1 MRILH
6 TSDWHLGHRLHEN
19 AQMEEQEL
27 FLNFLEETIN
37 NNKIDILLVSGDIFD
52 TRIPSTSSL
61 TLYYNFLIKLH
72 NSGCKYIVITAGN
85 HDSPGN
91 INAPKEILEA
101 LSIKVV
107 GKVSDRIEDEVF
119 KLSVN
124 GEELIVAAVPYLRDR
139 DIRKAVEGED
149 FDEITEKYKKALV
162 EHYNKVAEY
171 CRQINHNDAPVIA
184 MGHLFAIGGAI
195 SDSEQHIYVG
205 NLGHIG
211 AKDFSAYFD
220 YVALGHLHRPQIV
233 GGVNHIRYSGSPNI
247 LSFSEQNYAKML
259 IQITIENKS
268 LEIEEIPIPEFRK
281 IVSISGDF
289 NRCVEEIKTITSN
302 EYNLTPWVEVIL
314 DNNDGS
320 INGFSDIQR
329 ATEDS
334 EAAIL
339 KVVLK
344 EMQENQN
351 REQLLTRTRELK
363 ELKPLDIFKMK
374 CEEQHFN
381 LDENKEILDAFNEV
395 LSILNEED

>member
-1 MRILH
+1 MKILH

-19 AQMEEQEL
+19 SQMEEQEL

-37 NNKIDILLVSGDIFD
+37 NNKIDILLVAGDIFD
-52 TRIPSTSSL
+52 ARIPSTSSL

-119 KLSVN
+119 RLSVN

-149 FDEITEKYKKALV
+149 FDEITEKYKRALV
-162 EHYNKVAEY
+162 DHYNKVAEY
-171 CRQINHNDAPVIA
+171 CGQINHNDAPVIA

-211 AKDFSAYFD
+211 AKDFSEHFD

-259 IQITIENKS
+259 IQITIENKA

-320 INGFSDIQR
+320 VNGFSDIQR

-374 CEEQHFN
+374 CEEQNFN
-381 LDENKEILDAFNEV
+381 LDKNKEILDAFNEV